1 MQRNEDELNINDYNA
16 ALLLASQ
23 SNVDIQYI
31 GHIGSRLPYYIT
43 SYITKHERS
52 EQDRLWEEIY
62 TASKSLGTNAVSFV
76 LQALKSRQVGANEAA
91 DRLLGHK
98 LYSKSRQMRFA
109 DLQPAA
115 HVKRVLKPIT
125 EIDKL
130 LQNNPDSEDIFYTHW
145 VLDVYPQ

>member
-1 MQRNEDELNINDYNA
+1 MIECLAVNKTTQQQKRLYHLQRNKNEVTINDYNA

-23 SNVDIQYI
+23 SKVDVQYI
-31 GHIGSRLPYYIT
+31 GHVVSRLSYYIT
-43 SYITKHERS
+43 SYITKHKLS
-52 EQDRLWEEIY
+52 EQDRMYEEIY
-62 TASKSLGTNAVSFV
+62 SASKSLSTNAVSFV

-98 LYSKSRQMRFA
+98 LYSKSRQMKFA

-125 EIDKL
+125 EIDQIL
-130 LQNNPDSEDIFYTHW
+130 
-145 VLDVYPQ
+145 